1 MQARFRNA
9 TVSEMAMRK
18 FELLGTAVLLL
29 AAAPAWAGNSTAAER
44 KATRELNQQQS
55 QMAAPALADASA
67 TLPDNSPPASAPTA
81 KVESANISQDSAATL
96 SSLTNPPSKI
106 ASANVLDAS
115 GQTIGAVQ
123 RVEVTPQGQ
132 PTKVSVALLGKD
144 EKMVVLDAGAVK
156 YDASRNEITS
166 QEAGDQ
172 IRSRAS

>member
-1 MQARFRNA
+1 
-9 TVSEMAMRK
+9 MAMRK
-18 FELLGTAVLLL
+18 FDLMAPGAALLLL
-29 AAAPAWAGNSTAAER
+29 ATGPVWAGNSTAAER
-44 KATRELNQQQS
+44 EATRELNMQQS
-55 QMAAPALADASA
+55 QLATPPAAPSFADASA
-67 TLPDNSPPASAPTA
+67 KLPDNSPPAAAPTA
-81 KVESANISQDSAATL
+81 RIESASITNQNGATTL

-132 PTKVSVALLGKD
+132 PTKVAVALLGKD

-156 YDASRNEITS
+156 YDSSRNEITA

>member
-18 FELLGTAVLLL
+18 FELMGTAVLLL
-29 AAAPAWAGNSTAAER
+29 AAAPAWADNSTAAER
-44 KATRELNQQQS
+44 AATRELNQQQS
-55 QMAAPALADASA
+55 QMAAPAFADASA
-67 TLPDNSPPASAPTA
+67 TLPDNSPPAAAPTA
-81 KVESANISQDSAATL
+81 RVESASIKDGAETL

-156 YDASRNEITS
+156 YDASKNQITS

>member
-1 MQARFRNA
+1 
-9 TVSEMAMRK
+9 MRTRDVMVPGAA
-18 FELLGTAVLLL
+18 LLLL

-44 KATRELNQQQS
+44 EATRELNRQQS
-55 QMAAPALADASA
+55 QLATPPAAPAFADASA
-67 TLPDNSPPASAPTA
+67 KLPDNSPPAAAPTA
-81 KVESANISQDSAATL
+81 KVESASITQDGAAPL

-106 ASANVLDAS
+106 ASANVLDSS

-132 PTKVSVALLGKD
+132 PTKVAVALIGKD
-144 EKMVVLDAGAVK
+144 EKMVVLDAGAVT
-156 YDASRNEITS
+156 YDASRNQITS